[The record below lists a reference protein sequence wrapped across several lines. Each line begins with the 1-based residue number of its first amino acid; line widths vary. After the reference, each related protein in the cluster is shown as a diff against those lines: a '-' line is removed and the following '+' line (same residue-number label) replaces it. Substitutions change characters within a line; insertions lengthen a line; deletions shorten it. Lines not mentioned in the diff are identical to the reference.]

1 MMHGLQQ
8 TRSPTTASVGLAGT
22 IMNPSASSSV
32 FSAVSPSGVLVP
44 RSTSTFY
51 SNLQSPLLS
60 SVAESPTDP
69 AAFSLTPYINNNP
82 QASDIRVAKWA
93 TDLHKS
99 LRNERDRFEDLQR
112 NERARW
118 LLERVGEEV
127 KAGTIITSDGA
138 PRAEWAVVRH
148 GDEKQGSGGQ
158 RYRATRMDSKDPLG
172 LCDFSDEVKR
182 RGVVLVQVLGGVSL
196 LGAVG
201 LAIVRVCGV
210 EMPEGGVWGWLV
222 GGVE

>member
-1 MMHGLQQ
+1 M
-8 TRSPTTASVGLAGT
+8 
-22 IMNPSASSSV
+22 
-32 FSAVSPSGVLVP
+32 LVP
-44 RSTSTFY
+44 RSTSPYY
-51 SNLQSPLLS
+51 SNFQSPLLS
-60 SVAESPTDP
+60 SVAGSPTDP
-69 AAFSLTPYINNNP
+69 TAFSLTPYINNNP
-82 QASDIRVAKWA
+82 LASDIRVAKWA

-112 NERARW
+112 NERAKW

-148 GDEKQGSGGQ
+148 ADEKKSSGQ
-158 RYRATRMDSKDPLG
+158 RYSVARLDSKDPLG
-172 LCDFSDEVKR
+172 LCDFGDEVKR
-182 RGVVLVQVLGGVSL
+182 RGVVIVQVLGGVSL

-222 GGVE
+222 GGAE

>member
-1 MMHGLQQ
+1 
-8 TRSPTTASVGLAGT
+8 V
-22 IMNPSASSSV
+22 
-32 FSAVSPSGVLVP
+32 
-44 RSTSTFY
+44 
-51 SNLQSPLLS
+51 
-60 SVAESPTDP
+60 
-69 AAFSLTPYINNNP
+69 
-82 QASDIRVAKWA
+82 
-93 TDLHKS
+93 
-99 LRNERDRFEDLQR
+99 
-112 NERARW
+112 
-118 LLERVGEEV
+118 
-127 KAGTIITSDGA
+127 

-148 GDEKQGSGGQ
+148 GDEKQDSGGQ
-158 RYRATRMDSKDPLG
+158 RYRVTSLDSKDPLG

>member
-1 MMHGLQQ
+1 M
-8 TRSPTTASVGLAGT
+8 
-22 IMNPSASSSV
+22 
-32 FSAVSPSGVLVP
+32 LVP
-44 RSTSTFY
+44 RSTSPFY

-60 SVAESPTDP
+60 SIAGSPTDP
-69 AAFSLTPYINNNP
+69 TAFSLTHYINHNP

-112 NERARW
+112 NERAKW

-127 KAGTIITSDGA
+127 KAGTIISCDGA

-148 GDEKQGSGGQ
+148 GNEKQGLSWGVGL
-158 RYRATRMDSKDPLG
+158 DSKDPLG
-172 LCDFSDEVKR
+172 LCDLSDAVR
-182 RGVVLVQVLGGVSL
+182 QRGVVLVQVLGGMSL
-196 LGAVG
+196 LGALG
-201 LAIVRVCGV
+201 LAVVRVAGW

-222 GGVE
+222 GDVK